1 MQVRLSKFIAVMLVV
16 IILGSISWPVVSYSA
31 ELFLSEN
38 ELESQNTTSKD
49 CSVNFD
55 VQYENGKHG
64 AIIDQNKNDEK
75 INIAL
80 SLKKDG
86 YIKEATIDLSNTNFE
101 ISQVNKS
108 DKVQNFDAENKKI
121 TFGQMTSKEKIAEQ
135 IIITPINKEEVSED
149 NFNKDNHIKLTCTF
163 VNTNLKEIKVEQ
175 EIVIH
180 TEWIAKNIEANLNYE
195 VTKYIPYV
203 TENESNLIVQ
213 GKITSNVKDDV
224 LPVKNTKININTP
237 QIAGEYPEKVTVIN
251 STEETTEEINKNG
264 VTYDENTGKLT
275 IEDKNEVENGK
286 IKWQKNK
293 PQAYIVTYIYSAK
306 VYENIKDKS
315 IKLNYQLDSE
325 LALYS
330 NKDITV
336 KAKATVEK
344 EQKEKLGE
352 IAEVI
357 IENPTNEDIYKGYM
371 YNNKV
376 TAEENKRETDIANR
390 YTLNIAYSNLID
402 SFTISQNDDKFTTSK
417 EQEYK
422 ANTYNKEL
430 KISKQEFDNVLGA
443 DGKIEIQ
450 SKDGTLLSTIDK
462 DTKAEQ
468 NEIKIDL
475 ASFRTENIVLETS
488 KPQTEGS
495 LNFEITKAIEKD
507 NDYSIEEIKEFTNLK
522 SSLNV
527 VAKNSDINIVNQSID
542 NITQLK
548 EPTQKVNIT
557 TNNDRLS
564 TVEKNDNIELKITL
578 ENDGADDLMYTN
590 PKIKVNLPQGIE
602 EINIKSARIFFDEE
616 LKLENISVHTN
627 EDGTKV
633 IETALHGSQ
642 TRYNNPSAQGAT
654 VVITTDITL
663 NKLTPTTNAQI
674 DVFTENDDENKTEAS
689 NNTNLKLI
697 APTGLVTTNGMKGY
711 NGDEKLEV
719 INGEPKE
726 ALISAKSSEKELT
739 FEMNVI
745 NNYENSL
752 EEVVVLGRTMFKDNK
767 DIATM
772 LNMGTTIDI
781 PLSSKITITGI
792 PEENV
797 QIYYSTNGDATTDL
811 TNANNLWKKEIT
823 DYATIKSY
831 MIVLKDYSMEMG
843 DTFKF
848 TYTATVPANL
858 DYNNTA
864 YETYGVYF
872 KNNKETVI
880 IDDKAFATKIGINTG
895 KMATLEAKIIPKLDD
910 GKEIK
915 AGESLDYTISIKN
928 FGTIDAEDATININ
942 IPENVEFIPQEG
954 DSYRIKTIMPRQK
967 FEILEEPE
975 LKEEDIDNNPDLT
988 EEQKQEQKEN
998 LRQYREAME
1007 EQKKQIEEY
1016 EKMIKEMEAEGIEF
1030 DENITETKNVL
1041 IIDIGKIK
1049 ANSEFAKKITFSTLS
1064 SELIINDGKVEIE
1077 ATIKFNKNESVKSNK
1092 VTNYIKR
1099 VHFTT
1104 FVDCLNDEDIYEVGK
1119 TFQYIVAISL
1129 NDYYKTVK
1137 NGKLELTIPDE
1148 LEINDI
1154 TDKSGN
1160 KLSKENISQ
1169 KNNIVSINLGDIN
1182 SNEPIQL
1189 NIKFLIKNFDGE
1201 KYKKEI
1207 TVSGNVMAADVEKEK
1222 ISDISIEI
1230 NKPGIKITQSCNI
1243 PEKAE
1248 ITAAEN
1254 FKYIFT
1260 IVNQSAITLESN
1272 MFSDKLPEE
1281 VQFKRLEIIY
1291 SDGTTDSDVQVNDN
1305 GTIQKSFTLK
1315 GEEQVIINIEVV
1327 AKSLSK
1333 DTVISNKATIEQEKI
1348 GKLETNIIT
1357 HLIKMF
1363 DKNNIKPNPGEDDTK
1378 TTKKIIGTVWIDSNK
1393 NGIKDDYE
1401 PKVQN
1406 VPVLLLD
1413 ENGNIVTNSKNEVCV
1428 VWSGNDG
1435 TYIFSD
1441 IYKGNYTIVF
1451 LYESSKYSATI
1462 YRKDGIDES
1471 KNSDAID
1478 KTVVYEGKSRI
1489 AGVTENIL
1497 VKEENIYNIDFGLI
1511 EKAKFDLKL
1520 DKIVKKITTNNGK
1533 RVEEHQ
1539 YENNFAK
1546 IDFESKYVNQ
1556 SSMII
1561 EYEIKVTNEGAIEG
1575 YAKKI
1580 VDYIPKEFKF
1590 SSELNKDWY
1599 EGGDGA
1605 IYNVSLAN
1613 EIIKPGETKKLTV
1626 VLTKNINSEGFG
1638 MFSNTA
1644 EIYEA
1649 SNNYGMTDIDS
1660 TPGNRVLEEDDY
1672 SNANVLVG
1680 IKTGEV
1686 AIYTTLTICIIA
1698 IIGTGV
1704 YVIRKKVLR

>member
-16 IILGSISWPVVSYSA
+16 IILCSISWPVVSYSA

-49 CSVNFD
+49 GSVNFD

-64 AIIDQNKNDEK
+64 AIIDQDKNDEK

-101 ISQVNKS
+101 ISQVKKS

-135 IIITPINKEEVSED
+135 IIITPINKEEVSAD

-163 VNTNLKEIKVEQ
+163 VNTNLKETKVEQ

-180 TEWIAKNIEANLNYE
+180 TEWMAKNIEANLNYE
-195 VTKYIPYV
+195 VTKYIPYA

-224 LPVKNTKININTP
+224 LPVKNTKTNINVP
-237 QIAGEYPEKVTVIN
+237 KLAGEYPEKVTVIN

-275 IEDKNEVENGK
+275 IEDENEVENGK

-293 PQAYIVTYIYSAK
+293 PQEYIVTYIYSAK
-306 VYENIKDKS
+306 VYENIKDQS

-330 NKDITV
+330 NKNITV

-376 TAEENKRETDIANR
+376 TAEENKRETEIANK

-402 SFTISQNDDKFTTSK
+402 SFTISQNDDKFTTNK

-430 KISKQEFDNVLGA
+430 KISKQEFDNVLGV

-475 ASFRTENIVLETS
+475 ASFKTENIVLETS

-495 LNFEITKAIEKD
+495 LNFEITKAIAKD

-527 VAKNSDINIVNQSID
+527 VAKNSDINIVNQSVD

-642 TRYNNPSAQGAT
+642 TRYNNPSAQGTT

-697 APTGLVTTNGMKGY
+697 APTGVVTTNSMKGY

-811 TNANNLWKKEIT
+811 TNANNLWEKEIT

-880 IDDKAFATKIGINTG
+880 IDDKTFATKIGINTG
-895 KMATLEAKIIPKLDD
+895 KIATLEAKIIPKLDD

-975 LKEEDIDNNPDLT
+975 LTEEDIDNNPDLT

-1077 ATIKFNKNESVKSNK
+1077 ATIKFNKNESVTSNK

-1413 ENGNIVTNSKNEVCV
+1413 ENGNIVTN
-1428 VWSGNDG
+1428 
-1435 TYIFSD
+1435 
-1441 IYKGNYTIVF
+1441 
-1451 LYESSKYSATI
+1451 
-1462 YRKDGIDES
+1462 
-1471 KNSDAID
+1471 
-1478 KTVVYEGKSRI
+1478 
-1489 AGVTENIL
+1489 
-1497 VKEENIYNIDFGLI
+1497 
-1511 EKAKFDLKL
+1511 
-1520 DKIVKKITTNNGK
+1520 
-1533 RVEEHQ
+1533 
-1539 YENNFAK
+1539 
-1546 IDFESKYVNQ
+1546 
-1556 SSMII
+1556 
-1561 EYEIKVTNEGAIEG
+1561 
-1575 YAKKI
+1575 
-1580 VDYIPKEFKF
+1580 
-1590 SSELNKDWY
+1590 
-1599 EGGDGA
+1599 
-1605 IYNVSLAN
+1605 
-1613 EIIKPGETKKLTV
+1613 
-1626 VLTKNINSEGFG
+1626 
-1638 MFSNTA
+1638 
-1644 EIYEA
+1644 
-1649 SNNYGMTDIDS
+1649 
-1660 TPGNRVLEEDDY
+1660 
-1672 SNANVLVG
+1672 
-1680 IKTGEV
+1680 
-1686 AIYTTLTICIIA
+1686 
-1698 IIGTGV
+1698 
-1704 YVIRKKVLR
+1704 

>member
-49 CSVNFD
+49 GSVNFD

-344 EQKEKLGE
+344 EQ
-352 IAEVI
+352 
-357 IENPTNEDIYKGYM
+357 
-371 YNNKV
+371 
-376 TAEENKRETDIANR
+376 
-390 YTLNIAYSNLID
+390 
-402 SFTISQNDDKFTTSK
+402 
-417 EQEYK
+417 
-422 ANTYNKEL
+422 KEL

>member
-1 MQVRLSKFIAVMLVV
+1 MQARLSKFIAAMLVV
-16 IILGSISWPVVSYSA
+16 IILSAISWPVVSYSA

-49 CSVNFD
+49 GSVNFD
-55 VQYENGKHG
+55 VQYENGKHI
-64 AIIDQNKNDEK
+64 AVIDQNKNDEK

-101 ISQVNKS
+101 ISQVKKS
-108 DKVQNFDAENKKI
+108 EKVQNFDAVNKKI

-135 IIITPINKEEVSED
+135 ITITPINKEVVSED

-163 VNTNLKEIKVEQ
+163 VNTNLKETKVEQ

-180 TEWIAKNIEANLNYE
+180 TEWMAKNIEANLNYE
-195 VTKYIPYV
+195 VTKYIPYA

-224 LPVKNTKININTP
+224 LPAKNTKININTP

-293 PQAYIVTYIYSAK
+293 PQEYIVTYIYSAK
-306 VYENIKDKS
+306 VYENIKDQS

-325 LALYS
+325 LTLYS

-352 IAEVI
+352 IAEVV
-357 IENPTNEDIYKGYM
+357 IENPTNDDIYKGYM
-371 YNNKV
+371 YNNKI
-376 TAEENKRETDIANR
+376 TAEENKRETEIANK

-475 ASFRTENIVLETS
+475 ASFKTENIVLETS

-495 LNFEITKAIEKD
+495 LNFEITKAIAKD

-633 IETALHGSQ
+633 IETALNGSQ
-642 TRYNNPSAQGAT
+642 TRYNNPSAQGTT

-697 APTGLVTTNGMKGY
+697 APTGVVTTNGMKGY
-711 NGDEKLEV
+711 NGEEKLEV

-811 TNANNLWKKEIT
+811 TNANNLWEKEIT

-880 IDDKAFATKIGINTG
+880 IDDKTFATKIGINTG

-975 LKEEDIDNNPDLT
+975 LTEEDIDNNPDLT

-1064 SELIINDGKVEIE
+1064 SELIINDGKVEI
-1077 ATIKFNKNESVKSNK
+1077 
-1092 VTNYIKR
+1092 
-1099 VHFTT
+1099 
-1104 FVDCLNDEDIYEVGK
+1104 
-1119 TFQYIVAISL
+1119 
-1129 NDYYKTVK
+1129 
-1137 NGKLELTIPDE
+1137 
-1148 LEINDI
+1148 
-1154 TDKSGN
+1154 
-1160 KLSKENISQ
+1160 
-1169 KNNIVSINLGDIN
+1169 
-1182 SNEPIQL
+1182 
-1189 NIKFLIKNFDGE
+1189 
-1201 KYKKEI
+1201 
-1207 TVSGNVMAADVEKEK
+1207 
-1222 ISDISIEI
+1222 
-1230 NKPGIKITQSCNI
+1230 
-1243 PEKAE
+1243 
-1248 ITAAEN
+1248 
-1254 FKYIFT
+1254 
-1260 IVNQSAITLESN
+1260 
-1272 MFSDKLPEE
+1272 
-1281 VQFKRLEIIY
+1281 
-1291 SDGTTDSDVQVNDN
+1291 
-1305 GTIQKSFTLK
+1305 
-1315 GEEQVIINIEVV
+1315 
-1327 AKSLSK
+1327 
-1333 DTVISNKATIEQEKI
+1333 
-1348 GKLETNIIT
+1348 
-1357 HLIKMF
+1357 
-1363 DKNNIKPNPGEDDTK
+1363 
-1378 TTKKIIGTVWIDSNK
+1378 
-1393 NGIKDDYE
+1393 
-1401 PKVQN
+1401 
-1406 VPVLLLD
+1406 
-1413 ENGNIVTNSKNEVCV
+1413 
-1428 VWSGNDG
+1428 
-1435 TYIFSD
+1435 
-1441 IYKGNYTIVF
+1441 
-1451 LYESSKYSATI
+1451 
-1462 YRKDGIDES
+1462 
-1471 KNSDAID
+1471 
-1478 KTVVYEGKSRI
+1478 
-1489 AGVTENIL
+1489 
-1497 VKEENIYNIDFGLI
+1497 
-1511 EKAKFDLKL
+1511 
-1520 DKIVKKITTNNGK
+1520 
-1533 RVEEHQ
+1533 
-1539 YENNFAK
+1539 
-1546 IDFESKYVNQ
+1546 
-1556 SSMII
+1556 
-1561 EYEIKVTNEGAIEG
+1561 
-1575 YAKKI
+1575 
-1580 VDYIPKEFKF
+1580 
-1590 SSELNKDWY
+1590 
-1599 EGGDGA
+1599 
-1605 IYNVSLAN
+1605 
-1613 EIIKPGETKKLTV
+1613 
-1626 VLTKNINSEGFG
+1626 
-1638 MFSNTA
+1638 
-1644 EIYEA
+1644 
-1649 SNNYGMTDIDS
+1649 
-1660 TPGNRVLEEDDY
+1660 
-1672 SNANVLVG
+1672 
-1680 IKTGEV
+1680 
-1686 AIYTTLTICIIA
+1686 
-1698 IIGTGV
+1698 
-1704 YVIRKKVLR
+1704 

>member
-49 CSVNFD
+49 GSVNFD

-101 ISQVNKS
+101 ISQVKKS

-121 TFGQMTSKEKIAEQ
+121 IFGQMTSKEKIAEQ

-163 VNTNLKEIKVEQ
+163 VNTNLKETKVEQ

-180 TEWIAKNIEANLNYE
+180 TEWMAKNIEANLNYE
-195 VTKYIPYV
+195 VTKYIPYA

-224 LPVKNTKININTP
+224 LPVKNTKTNINVP
-237 QIAGEYPEKVTVIN
+237 KLAGEYPEKVTVIN

-293 PQAYIVTYIYSAK
+293 PQEYIVTYIYSAK

-376 TAEENKRETDIANR
+376 TAEENKRETEIANR

-495 LNFEITKAIEKD
+495 LNFEITKAIAKD

-602 EINIKSARIFFDEE
+602 KINIKSARIFFDEE

-642 TRYNNPSAQGAT
+642 TRYNNPSAQGTT

-697 APTGLVTTNGMKGY
+697 APTGVVTTNSMKGY

-811 TNANNLWKKEIT
+811 TNANNLWEKEIT

-872 KNNKETVI
+872 KNNKETAI
-880 IDDKAFATKIGINTG
+880 IDDKTFATKIGINTG
-895 KMATLEAKIIPKLDD
+895 KMATLEAKIISKLDD

-975 LKEEDIDNNPDLT
+975 LTEEDIDNNPDLT

-1077 ATIKFNKNESVKSNK
+1077 ATIKFNKN
-1092 VTNYIKR
+1092 
-1099 VHFTT
+1099 
-1104 FVDCLNDEDIYEVGK
+1104 
-1119 TFQYIVAISL
+1119 
-1129 NDYYKTVK
+1129 
-1137 NGKLELTIPDE
+1137 
-1148 LEINDI
+1148 
-1154 TDKSGN
+1154 
-1160 KLSKENISQ
+1160 
-1169 KNNIVSINLGDIN
+1169 
-1182 SNEPIQL
+1182 
-1189 NIKFLIKNFDGE
+1189 
-1201 KYKKEI
+1201 
-1207 TVSGNVMAADVEKEK
+1207 
-1222 ISDISIEI
+1222 
-1230 NKPGIKITQSCNI
+1230 
-1243 PEKAE
+1243 
-1248 ITAAEN
+1248 
-1254 FKYIFT
+1254 
-1260 IVNQSAITLESN
+1260 
-1272 MFSDKLPEE
+1272 
-1281 VQFKRLEIIY
+1281 
-1291 SDGTTDSDVQVNDN
+1291 
-1305 GTIQKSFTLK
+1305 
-1315 GEEQVIINIEVV
+1315 
-1327 AKSLSK
+1327 
-1333 DTVISNKATIEQEKI
+1333 
-1348 GKLETNIIT
+1348 
-1357 HLIKMF
+1357 
-1363 DKNNIKPNPGEDDTK
+1363 
-1378 TTKKIIGTVWIDSNK
+1378 
-1393 NGIKDDYE
+1393 
-1401 PKVQN
+1401 
-1406 VPVLLLD
+1406 
-1413 ENGNIVTNSKNEVCV
+1413 
-1428 VWSGNDG
+1428 
-1435 TYIFSD
+1435 
-1441 IYKGNYTIVF
+1441 
-1451 LYESSKYSATI
+1451 
-1462 YRKDGIDES
+1462 
-1471 KNSDAID
+1471 
-1478 KTVVYEGKSRI
+1478 
-1489 AGVTENIL
+1489 
-1497 VKEENIYNIDFGLI
+1497 
-1511 EKAKFDLKL
+1511 
-1520 DKIVKKITTNNGK
+1520 
-1533 RVEEHQ
+1533 
-1539 YENNFAK
+1539 
-1546 IDFESKYVNQ
+1546 
-1556 SSMII
+1556 
-1561 EYEIKVTNEGAIEG
+1561 
-1575 YAKKI
+1575 
-1580 VDYIPKEFKF
+1580 
-1590 SSELNKDWY
+1590 
-1599 EGGDGA
+1599 
-1605 IYNVSLAN
+1605 
-1613 EIIKPGETKKLTV
+1613 
-1626 VLTKNINSEGFG
+1626 
-1638 MFSNTA
+1638 
-1644 EIYEA
+1644 
-1649 SNNYGMTDIDS
+1649 
-1660 TPGNRVLEEDDY
+1660 
-1672 SNANVLVG
+1672 
-1680 IKTGEV
+1680 
-1686 AIYTTLTICIIA
+1686 
-1698 IIGTGV
+1698 
-1704 YVIRKKVLR
+1704 

>member
-49 CSVNFD
+49 GSVNFD

-101 ISQVNKS
+101 ISQVKKS

-135 IIITPINKEEVSED
+135 IIITPINKEEVSAD

-163 VNTNLKEIKVEQ
+163 VNTNLKETKVEQ

-180 TEWIAKNIEANLNYE
+180 TEWMAKDIEANLNYE
-195 VTKYIPYV
+195 VTKYIPYA
-203 TENESNLIVQ
+203 TENESNLIIQ

-293 PQAYIVTYIYSAK
+293 PQEYIVTYIYSAK

-376 TAEENKRETDIANR
+376 TAEENKRETEIANK

-430 KISKQEFDNVLGA
+430 KISKQEFDNVLGV

-475 ASFRTENIVLETS
+475 ASFKTENIVLETS

-642 TRYNNPSAQGAT
+642 TRYNNPSAQGTT

-697 APTGLVTTNGMKGY
+697 APTGVVTTNSMKGY

-811 TNANNLWKKEIT
+811 TNANNLWEKEIT

-872 KNNKETVI
+872 KNNKETAI
-880 IDDKAFATKIGINTG
+880 IDDKTFATKIGINTG
-895 KMATLEAKIIPKLDD
+895 KMATLEANIIPKLDD

-975 LKEEDIDNNPDLT
+975 LTEEDIDNNPDLT

-998 LRQYREAME
+998 LRR
-1007 EQKKQIEEY
+1007 
-1016 EKMIKEMEAEGIEF
+1016 
-1030 DENITETKNVL
+1030 
-1041 IIDIGKIK
+1041 
-1049 ANSEFAKKITFSTLS
+1049 
-1064 SELIINDGKVEIE
+1064 
-1077 ATIKFNKNESVKSNK
+1077 
-1092 VTNYIKR
+1092 
-1099 VHFTT
+1099 
-1104 FVDCLNDEDIYEVGK
+1104 
-1119 TFQYIVAISL
+1119 
-1129 NDYYKTVK
+1129 
-1137 NGKLELTIPDE
+1137 
-1148 LEINDI
+1148 
-1154 TDKSGN
+1154 
-1160 KLSKENISQ
+1160 
-1169 KNNIVSINLGDIN
+1169 
-1182 SNEPIQL
+1182 
-1189 NIKFLIKNFDGE
+1189 
-1201 KYKKEI
+1201 
-1207 TVSGNVMAADVEKEK
+1207 
-1222 ISDISIEI
+1222 
-1230 NKPGIKITQSCNI
+1230 
-1243 PEKAE
+1243 
-1248 ITAAEN
+1248 
-1254 FKYIFT
+1254 
-1260 IVNQSAITLESN
+1260 
-1272 MFSDKLPEE
+1272 
-1281 VQFKRLEIIY
+1281 
-1291 SDGTTDSDVQVNDN
+1291 
-1305 GTIQKSFTLK
+1305 
-1315 GEEQVIINIEVV
+1315 
-1327 AKSLSK
+1327 
-1333 DTVISNKATIEQEKI
+1333 
-1348 GKLETNIIT
+1348 
-1357 HLIKMF
+1357 
-1363 DKNNIKPNPGEDDTK
+1363 
-1378 TTKKIIGTVWIDSNK
+1378 
-1393 NGIKDDYE
+1393 
-1401 PKVQN
+1401 
-1406 VPVLLLD
+1406 
-1413 ENGNIVTNSKNEVCV
+1413 
-1428 VWSGNDG
+1428 
-1435 TYIFSD
+1435 
-1441 IYKGNYTIVF
+1441 
-1451 LYESSKYSATI
+1451 
-1462 YRKDGIDES
+1462 
-1471 KNSDAID
+1471 
-1478 KTVVYEGKSRI
+1478 KSRH
-1489 AGVTENIL
+1489 
-1497 VKEENIYNIDFGLI
+1497 K
-1511 EKAKFDLKL
+1511 
-1520 DKIVKKITTNNGK
+1520 
-1533 RVEEHQ
+1533 
-1539 YENNFAK
+1539 
-1546 IDFESKYVNQ
+1546 
-1556 SSMII
+1556 
-1561 EYEIKVTNEGAIEG
+1561 
-1575 YAKKI
+1575 
-1580 VDYIPKEFKF
+1580 
-1590 SSELNKDWY
+1590 
-1599 EGGDGA
+1599 
-1605 IYNVSLAN
+1605 
-1613 EIIKPGETKKLTV
+1613 
-1626 VLTKNINSEGFG
+1626 
-1638 MFSNTA
+1638 
-1644 EIYEA
+1644 
-1649 SNNYGMTDIDS
+1649 
-1660 TPGNRVLEEDDY
+1660 
-1672 SNANVLVG
+1672 
-1680 IKTGEV
+1680 
-1686 AIYTTLTICIIA
+1686 
-1698 IIGTGV
+1698 
-1704 YVIRKKVLR
+1704 

>member
-49 CSVNFD
+49 GSVNFD

-1064 SELIINDGKVEIE
+1064 SELIIMM
-1077 ATIKFNKNESVKSNK
+1077 
-1092 VTNYIKR
+1092 
-1099 VHFTT
+1099 
-1104 FVDCLNDEDIYEVGK
+1104 
-1119 TFQYIVAISL
+1119 
-1129 NDYYKTVK
+1129 
-1137 NGKLELTIPDE
+1137 
-1148 LEINDI
+1148 
-1154 TDKSGN
+1154 
-1160 KLSKENISQ
+1160 
-1169 KNNIVSINLGDIN
+1169 
-1182 SNEPIQL
+1182 
-1189 NIKFLIKNFDGE
+1189 E
-1201 KYKKEI
+1201 K
-1207 TVSGNVMAADVEKEK
+1207 
-1222 ISDISIEI
+1222 
-1230 NKPGIKITQSCNI
+1230 
-1243 PEKAE
+1243 
-1248 ITAAEN
+1248 
-1254 FKYIFT
+1254 
-1260 IVNQSAITLESN
+1260 
-1272 MFSDKLPEE
+1272 
-1281 VQFKRLEIIY
+1281 
-1291 SDGTTDSDVQVNDN
+1291 
-1305 GTIQKSFTLK
+1305 
-1315 GEEQVIINIEVV
+1315 
-1327 AKSLSK
+1327 
-1333 DTVISNKATIEQEKI
+1333 
-1348 GKLETNIIT
+1348 
-1357 HLIKMF
+1357 
-1363 DKNNIKPNPGEDDTK
+1363 
-1378 TTKKIIGTVWIDSNK
+1378 
-1393 NGIKDDYE
+1393 
-1401 PKVQN
+1401 
-1406 VPVLLLD
+1406 
-1413 ENGNIVTNSKNEVCV
+1413 
-1428 VWSGNDG
+1428 
-1435 TYIFSD
+1435 
-1441 IYKGNYTIVF
+1441 
-1451 LYESSKYSATI
+1451 
-1462 YRKDGIDES
+1462 
-1471 KNSDAID
+1471 
-1478 KTVVYEGKSRI
+1478 
-1489 AGVTENIL
+1489 
-1497 VKEENIYNIDFGLI
+1497 
-1511 EKAKFDLKL
+1511 
-1520 DKIVKKITTNNGK
+1520 
-1533 RVEEHQ
+1533 
-1539 YENNFAK
+1539 
-1546 IDFESKYVNQ
+1546 
-1556 SSMII
+1556 
-1561 EYEIKVTNEGAIEG
+1561 
-1575 YAKKI
+1575 
-1580 VDYIPKEFKF
+1580 
-1590 SSELNKDWY
+1590 
-1599 EGGDGA
+1599 
-1605 IYNVSLAN
+1605 
-1613 EIIKPGETKKLTV
+1613 
-1626 VLTKNINSEGFG
+1626 
-1638 MFSNTA
+1638 
-1644 EIYEA
+1644 
-1649 SNNYGMTDIDS
+1649 
-1660 TPGNRVLEEDDY
+1660 
-1672 SNANVLVG
+1672 
-1680 IKTGEV
+1680 
-1686 AIYTTLTICIIA
+1686 
-1698 IIGTGV
+1698 
-1704 YVIRKKVLR
+1704 

>member
-49 CSVNFD
+49 GSVNFD

-121 TFGQMTSKEKIAEQ
+121 TFGQMTSKEKIAE
-135 IIITPINKEEVSED
+135 
-149 NFNKDNHIKLTCTF
+149 HIKLTCTF

-564 TVEKNDNIELKITL
+564 TVEKNDNIH
-578 ENDGADDLMYTN
+578 
-590 PKIKVNLPQGIE
+590 
-602 EINIKSARIFFDEE
+602 
-616 LKLENISVHTN
+616 ENIS
-627 EDGTKV
+627 E
-633 IETALHGSQ
+633 
-642 TRYNNPSAQGAT
+642 
-654 VVITTDITL
+654 
-663 NKLTPTTNAQI
+663 
-674 DVFTENDDENKTEAS
+674 
-689 NNTNLKLI
+689 
-697 APTGLVTTNGMKGY
+697 
-711 NGDEKLEV
+711 
-719 INGEPKE
+719 
-726 ALISAKSSEKELT
+726 IS
-739 FEMNVI
+739 F
-745 NNYENSL
+745 
-752 EEVVVLGRTMFKDNK
+752 
-767 DIATM
+767 
-772 LNMGTTIDI
+772 
-781 PLSSKITITGI
+781 
-792 PEENV
+792 
-797 QIYYSTNGDATTDL
+797 
-811 TNANNLWKKEIT
+811 
-823 DYATIKSY
+823 
-831 MIVLKDYSMEMG
+831 
-843 DTFKF
+843 
-848 TYTATVPANL
+848 
-858 DYNNTA
+858 
-864 YETYGVYF
+864 
-872 KNNKETVI
+872 
-880 IDDKAFATKIGINTG
+880 
-895 KMATLEAKIIPKLDD
+895 
-910 GKEIK
+910 
-915 AGESLDYTISIKN
+915 
-928 FGTIDAEDATININ
+928 
-942 IPENVEFIPQEG
+942 
-954 DSYRIKTIMPRQK
+954 
-967 FEILEEPE
+967 
-975 LKEEDIDNNPDLT
+975 
-988 EEQKQEQKEN
+988 
-998 LRQYREAME
+998 
-1007 EQKKQIEEY
+1007 
-1016 EKMIKEMEAEGIEF
+1016 
-1030 DENITETKNVL
+1030 
-1041 IIDIGKIK
+1041 
-1049 ANSEFAKKITFSTLS
+1049 
-1064 SELIINDGKVEIE
+1064 
-1077 ATIKFNKNESVKSNK
+1077 
-1092 VTNYIKR
+1092 
-1099 VHFTT
+1099 
-1104 FVDCLNDEDIYEVGK
+1104 
-1119 TFQYIVAISL
+1119 
-1129 NDYYKTVK
+1129 
-1137 NGKLELTIPDE
+1137 
-1148 LEINDI
+1148 
-1154 TDKSGN
+1154 
-1160 KLSKENISQ
+1160 
-1169 KNNIVSINLGDIN
+1169 
-1182 SNEPIQL
+1182 
-1189 NIKFLIKNFDGE
+1189 
-1201 KYKKEI
+1201 
-1207 TVSGNVMAADVEKEK
+1207 
-1222 ISDISIEI
+1222 
-1230 NKPGIKITQSCNI
+1230 CNC
-1243 PEKAE
+1243 
-1248 ITAAEN
+1248 
-1254 FKYIFT
+1254 
-1260 IVNQSAITLESN
+1260 
-1272 MFSDKLPEE
+1272 
-1281 VQFKRLEIIY
+1281 
-1291 SDGTTDSDVQVNDN
+1291 
-1305 GTIQKSFTLK
+1305 QKSFK
-1315 GEEQVIINIEVV
+1315 YC
-1327 AKSLSK
+1327 
-1333 DTVISNKATIEQEKI
+1333 
-1348 GKLETNIIT
+1348 
-1357 HLIKMF
+1357 H
-1363 DKNNIKPNPGEDDTK
+1363 
-1378 TTKKIIGTVWIDSNK
+1378 
-1393 NGIKDDYE
+1393 
-1401 PKVQN
+1401 N
-1406 VPVLLLD
+1406 VPSLLLRMQ
-1413 ENGNIVTNSKNEVCV
+1413 
-1428 VWSGNDG
+1428 
-1435 TYIFSD
+1435 YQ
-1441 IYKGNYTIVF
+1441 
-1451 LYESSKYSATI
+1451 
-1462 YRKDGIDES
+1462 
-1471 KNSDAID
+1471 
-1478 KTVVYEGKSRI
+1478 GK
-1489 AGVTENIL
+1489 
-1497 VKEENIYNIDFGLI
+1497 
-1511 EKAKFDLKL
+1511 
-1520 DKIVKKITTNNGK
+1520 
-1533 RVEEHQ
+1533 EH
-1539 YENNFAK
+1539 
-1546 IDFESKYVNQ
+1546 S
-1556 SSMII
+1556 
-1561 EYEIKVTNEGAIEG
+1561 
-1575 YAKKI
+1575 
-1580 VDYIPKEFKF
+1580 
-1590 SSELNKDWY
+1590 
-1599 EGGDGA
+1599 
-1605 IYNVSLAN
+1605 
-1613 EIIKPGETKKLTV
+1613 
-1626 VLTKNINSEGFG
+1626 
-1638 MFSNTA
+1638 
-1644 EIYEA
+1644 
-1649 SNNYGMTDIDS
+1649 
-1660 TPGNRVLEEDDY
+1660 
-1672 SNANVLVG
+1672 
-1680 IKTGEV
+1680 
-1686 AIYTTLTICIIA
+1686 
-1698 IIGTGV
+1698 
-1704 YVIRKKVLR
+1704 